1 MARVAV
7 PDPADES
14 HRRYHAAL
22 AKLPD
27 VQRAAI
33 VYRLHDDLS
42 YDAIADKLGVSTA
55 ASARVAVRRA
65 MLDLAMLMSRPDE
78 GALRRWLRPLR
89 RWRWRRPSGTMD
101 RLGTGH

>member
-7 PDPADES
+7 LDPGDES
-14 HRRYHAAL
+14 HRRYQAAL

-33 VYRLHDDLS
+33 VYRLHDELS
-42 YDAIADKLGVSTA
+42 YDAIADKLGVATA

-65 MLDLAMLMSRPDE
+65 MIDLAKLMSRPDE
-78 GALRRWLRPLR
+78 GALRQWLRPLR
-89 RWRWRRPSGTMD
+89 LWRRH
-101 RLGTGH
+101 RH